1 MNTKIVN
8 IIISEEIKM
17 KKSIFKNIKV
27 EEIIKSMESKFF
39 TIFKRYDAGNLNI
52 SLSYINKPDIFYE
65 KQIYGNNTEIIPASI
80 IKLFTIDYFL
90 HVLKDHNL
98 LNSTTSTT
106 VGEEINNKYV
116 NKYLFKVG
124 LKRGEK
130 YRIIDLIDLA
140 IIPSASDAVYVLSRF
155 VYNVLFGISLN
166 DSSFISNFDDW
177 EWMLLRISQGS
188 IMRIDKERRENIGM
202 ALAKMGLI
210 DPYNLFKDLGLKDAD
225 KRYEALV
232 KFKMAPDTLVAD
244 VKSEVADRDAYIDF
258 SLIMNG
264 QEAQPRDDI
273 TPDHIHAHRKQL
285 MTDKFLYA
293 KPEYQQAMLQHIE
306 QEVIGLSQRAKL
318 EVANEQGMLIDPSL
332 PITPE
337 PPEVPPPMPQPP
349 MMPPQGMP
357 PNGAPIPPMPDAG
370 AMPPQGEAP
379 IPQMPEGGAGIPDV
393 GVLSGLMG
401 A

>member
-1 MNTKIVN
+1 
-8 IIISEEIKM
+8 M

-90 HVLKDHNL
+90 HILKDHNL

-177 EWMLLRISQGS
+177 EWMLLRISQEINNYYSDLLG
-188 IMRIDKERRENIGM
+188 IRLNILDPTGIRREKIKINDLNKFLRYLIIRNSEI
-202 ALAKMGLI
+202 LEITAKPQTSISNKKIFRTTNSFLRKDKPEFNPHVRGLKTGTLKGWKNLFLLYKLNSTEFI
-210 DPYNLFKDLGLKDAD
+210 TILVSGCDKHSDTKELSKLIISELENKLYNL
-225 KRYEALV
+225 
-232 KFKMAPDTLVAD
+232 
-244 VKSEVADRDAYIDF
+244 
-258 SLIMNG
+258 SL
-264 QEAQPRDDI
+264 
-273 TPDHIHAHRKQL
+273 
-285 MTDKFLYA
+285 
-293 KPEYQQAMLQHIE
+293 
-306 QEVIGLSQRAKL
+306 
-318 EVANEQGMLIDPSL
+318 
-332 PITPE
+332 
-337 PPEVPPPMPQPP
+337 
-349 MMPPQGMP
+349 
-357 PNGAPIPPMPDAG
+357 
-370 AMPPQGEAP
+370 
-379 IPQMPEGGAGIPDV
+379 
-393 GVLSGLMG
+393 
-401 A
+401 

>member
-1 MNTKIVN
+1 
-8 IIISEEIKM
+8 M

-155 VYNVLFGISLN
+155 VYNILFGISLN
-166 DSSFISNFDDW
+166 DSSFITNFDDW
-177 EWMLLRISQGS
+177 EWMLLRISQEINNYYSDLLG
-188 IMRIDKERRENIGM
+188 IRLNILDPTGIRREKIKINDLNKFLRYLIIRNSEILEITAKPQTSISNKKIFRTTNSFLRKDKPEFNPHVRGLKIGT
-202 ALAKMGLI
+202 LKGWKNLFLLYKLNSTEFITILVSGCDKHSDTKELSKLI
-210 DPYNLFKDLGLKDAD
+210 ISELENKLYNL
-225 KRYEALV
+225 
-232 KFKMAPDTLVAD
+232 
-244 VKSEVADRDAYIDF
+244 
-258 SLIMNG
+258 SL
-264 QEAQPRDDI
+264 
-273 TPDHIHAHRKQL
+273 
-285 MTDKFLYA
+285 
-293 KPEYQQAMLQHIE
+293 
-306 QEVIGLSQRAKL
+306 
-318 EVANEQGMLIDPSL
+318 
-332 PITPE
+332 
-337 PPEVPPPMPQPP
+337 
-349 MMPPQGMP
+349 
-357 PNGAPIPPMPDAG
+357 
-370 AMPPQGEAP
+370 
-379 IPQMPEGGAGIPDV
+379 
-393 GVLSGLMG
+393 
-401 A
+401 

>member
-1 MNTKIVN
+1 LNTKIVN

-177 EWMLLRISQGS
+177 EWMLLRISQEINNYYSDLLG
-188 IMRIDKERRENIGM
+188 IRLNILDPTGIRREKIKINDLNKFLRYLIIRNSEI
-202 ALAKMGLI
+202 LEITAKPQTIISNKKIFRTTNSFLRKDKPEFNPHVRGLKTGTLKGWKNLFLLYKLNSTEFI
-210 DPYNLFKDLGLKDAD
+210 TILVSGCDKHSDTKELSKLIISELENKLYNL
-225 KRYEALV
+225 
-232 KFKMAPDTLVAD
+232 
-244 VKSEVADRDAYIDF
+244 
-258 SLIMNG
+258 SL
-264 QEAQPRDDI
+264 
-273 TPDHIHAHRKQL
+273 
-285 MTDKFLYA
+285 
-293 KPEYQQAMLQHIE
+293 
-306 QEVIGLSQRAKL
+306 
-318 EVANEQGMLIDPSL
+318 
-332 PITPE
+332 
-337 PPEVPPPMPQPP
+337 
-349 MMPPQGMP
+349 
-357 PNGAPIPPMPDAG
+357 
-370 AMPPQGEAP
+370 
-379 IPQMPEGGAGIPDV
+379 
-393 GVLSGLMG
+393 
-401 A
+401 

>member
-1 MNTKIVN
+1 
-8 IIISEEIKM
+8 M

-177 EWMLLRISQGS
+177 EWMLLRISQEINKYYFNLLG
-188 IMRIDKERRENIGM
+188 IRLNLLDPTGIRREKIKINDLNKFLRYLIIRNSEI
-202 ALAKMGLI
+202 LEITAKPQTSISNKKIFRTTNSFLRKDKPEFNPHVRGLKTGTLKGWKNLFLLYKLNSTEFI
-210 DPYNLFKDLGLKDAD
+210 TILVSGCDKHSDTKELSKLIISELENKLYNL
-225 KRYEALV
+225 
-232 KFKMAPDTLVAD
+232 
-244 VKSEVADRDAYIDF
+244 
-258 SLIMNG
+258 SL
-264 QEAQPRDDI
+264 
-273 TPDHIHAHRKQL
+273 
-285 MTDKFLYA
+285 
-293 KPEYQQAMLQHIE
+293 
-306 QEVIGLSQRAKL
+306 
-318 EVANEQGMLIDPSL
+318 
-332 PITPE
+332 
-337 PPEVPPPMPQPP
+337 
-349 MMPPQGMP
+349 
-357 PNGAPIPPMPDAG
+357 
-370 AMPPQGEAP
+370 
-379 IPQMPEGGAGIPDV
+379 
-393 GVLSGLMG
+393 
-401 A
+401 

>member
-1 MNTKIVN
+1 
-8 IIISEEIKM
+8 M

-90 HVLKDHNL
+90 HVLKNHNL

-155 VYNVLFGISLN
+155 VYNILFGISLN

-177 EWMLLRISQGS
+177 EWMLLRISQEINNYYSDLLG
-188 IMRIDKERRENIGM
+188 IRLNILDPTGIRREKIKIN
-202 ALAKMGLI
+202 
-210 DPYNLFKDLGLKDAD
+210 DL
-225 KRYEALV
+225 
-232 KFKMAPDTLVAD
+232 
-244 VKSEVADRDAYIDF
+244 
-258 SLIMNG
+258 N
-264 QEAQPRDDI
+264 
-273 TPDHIHAHRKQL
+273 
-285 MTDKFLYA
+285 KFLRYLIIRNSEILENSKA
-293 KPEYQQAMLQHIE
+293 SNKYKQQKNIQNYKFIFKK
-306 QEVIGLSQRAKL
+306 R
-318 EVANEQGMLIDPSL
+318 
-332 PITPE
+332 
-337 PPEVPPPMPQPP
+337 
-349 MMPPQGMP
+349 
-357 PNGAPIPPMPDAG
+357 
-370 AMPPQGEAP
+370 
-379 IPQMPEGGAGIPDV
+379 
-393 GVLSGLMG
+393 
-401 A
+401 

>member
-1 MNTKIVN
+1 
-8 IIISEEIKM
+8 M

-65 KQIYGNNTEIIPASI
+65 KQIYGNNTEIIPTSI

-177 EWMLLRISQGS
+177 EWMLLRISQEINNYYSDLLG
-188 IMRIDKERRENIGM
+188 IRLNILDPTGIRREKIKINDLNKFLRYLIIRNSEI
-202 ALAKMGLI
+202 LEITAKPQTSISNKKIFRTTNSFLRKDKPEFNPHVRGLKTGTLKGWKNLFLLYKLNSTEFI
-210 DPYNLFKDLGLKDAD
+210 TILVSGCDKHSDTKELSKLIISELENKLYNL
-225 KRYEALV
+225 
-232 KFKMAPDTLVAD
+232 
-244 VKSEVADRDAYIDF
+244 
-258 SLIMNG
+258 SL
-264 QEAQPRDDI
+264 
-273 TPDHIHAHRKQL
+273 
-285 MTDKFLYA
+285 
-293 KPEYQQAMLQHIE
+293 
-306 QEVIGLSQRAKL
+306 
-318 EVANEQGMLIDPSL
+318 
-332 PITPE
+332 
-337 PPEVPPPMPQPP
+337 
-349 MMPPQGMP
+349 
-357 PNGAPIPPMPDAG
+357 
-370 AMPPQGEAP
+370 
-379 IPQMPEGGAGIPDV
+379 
-393 GVLSGLMG
+393 
-401 A
+401 

>member
-1 MNTKIVN
+1 
-8 IIISEEIKM
+8 M
-17 KKSIFKNIKV
+17 KKSIFKNITV

-177 EWMLLRISQGS
+177 EWMLLRISQEINNYYSDLLG
-188 IMRIDKERRENIGM
+188 IRLNILDPTGIRREKIKINDLNKFLRYLIIRNSEI
-202 ALAKMGLI
+202 LEITAKPQTSISNKKIFRTTNSFLRKDKPEFNPHVRGLKTGTLKGWKNLFLLYKLNSTEFI
-210 DPYNLFKDLGLKDAD
+210 TILVSGCDKHSDTKELSKLIISELENKLYNL
-225 KRYEALV
+225 
-232 KFKMAPDTLVAD
+232 
-244 VKSEVADRDAYIDF
+244 
-258 SLIMNG
+258 SL
-264 QEAQPRDDI
+264 
-273 TPDHIHAHRKQL
+273 
-285 MTDKFLYA
+285 
-293 KPEYQQAMLQHIE
+293 
-306 QEVIGLSQRAKL
+306 
-318 EVANEQGMLIDPSL
+318 
-332 PITPE
+332 
-337 PPEVPPPMPQPP
+337 
-349 MMPPQGMP
+349 
-357 PNGAPIPPMPDAG
+357 
-370 AMPPQGEAP
+370 
-379 IPQMPEGGAGIPDV
+379 
-393 GVLSGLMG
+393 
-401 A
+401 

>member
-1 MNTKIVN
+1 
-8 IIISEEIKM
+8 M

-177 EWMLLRISQGS
+177 EWMLLRISQEINNYYSDLLG
-188 IMRIDKERRENIGM
+188 IRLNILDPTRIRREKIKINDLNKFLRYLIIRNSEI
-202 ALAKMGLI
+202 LEITAKPQTSISNKKIFRTTNSFLRKDKPEFNPHVRGLKTGTLKGWKNLFLLYKLNSTEFI
-210 DPYNLFKDLGLKDAD
+210 TILVSGCDKHSDTKELSKLIISELENKLYNL
-225 KRYEALV
+225 
-232 KFKMAPDTLVAD
+232 
-244 VKSEVADRDAYIDF
+244 
-258 SLIMNG
+258 SL
-264 QEAQPRDDI
+264 
-273 TPDHIHAHRKQL
+273 
-285 MTDKFLYA
+285 
-293 KPEYQQAMLQHIE
+293 
-306 QEVIGLSQRAKL
+306 
-318 EVANEQGMLIDPSL
+318 
-332 PITPE
+332 
-337 PPEVPPPMPQPP
+337 
-349 MMPPQGMP
+349 
-357 PNGAPIPPMPDAG
+357 
-370 AMPPQGEAP
+370 
-379 IPQMPEGGAGIPDV
+379 
-393 GVLSGLMG
+393 
-401 A
+401 

>member
-1 MNTKIVN
+1 
-8 IIISEEIKM
+8 M

-177 EWMLLRISQGS
+177 EWMLLRISQEINNYYSDLLG
-188 IMRIDKERRENIGM
+188 IRLNILDPTGIRREKIKINDLNKFLRYLIIRNSEI
-202 ALAKMGLI
+202 LEITAKPQTSISNKKIFRTTNSFLRKDKPEFNPHVRELKTGTLKGWKNLFLLYKLNSTEFITILVSGCDKHSDTKELSKLI
-210 DPYNLFKDLGLKDAD
+210 ISELENKLYNL
-225 KRYEALV
+225 
-232 KFKMAPDTLVAD
+232 
-244 VKSEVADRDAYIDF
+244 
-258 SLIMNG
+258 SL
-264 QEAQPRDDI
+264 
-273 TPDHIHAHRKQL
+273 
-285 MTDKFLYA
+285 
-293 KPEYQQAMLQHIE
+293 
-306 QEVIGLSQRAKL
+306 
-318 EVANEQGMLIDPSL
+318 
-332 PITPE
+332 
-337 PPEVPPPMPQPP
+337 
-349 MMPPQGMP
+349 
-357 PNGAPIPPMPDAG
+357 
-370 AMPPQGEAP
+370 
-379 IPQMPEGGAGIPDV
+379 
-393 GVLSGLMG
+393 
-401 A
+401 

>member
-1 MNTKIVN
+1 
-8 IIISEEIKM
+8 M

-106 VGEEINNKYV
+106 GGEEINNKYV

-177 EWMLLRISQGS
+177 EWMLLRISQEINNYYSDLLG
-188 IMRIDKERRENIGM
+188 IRLNILDPTGIRREKIKINDLNKFLRYLIIRNSEI
-202 ALAKMGLI
+202 LEITAKPQTSISNRKIFRTTNSFLRKDKPEFNPHVRGLKTGTLKGWKNLFLLYKLNSTEFI
-210 DPYNLFKDLGLKDAD
+210 TILVSGCDKHSDTKELSKLIISELENKLYNL
-225 KRYEALV
+225 
-232 KFKMAPDTLVAD
+232 
-244 VKSEVADRDAYIDF
+244 
-258 SLIMNG
+258 SL
-264 QEAQPRDDI
+264 
-273 TPDHIHAHRKQL
+273 
-285 MTDKFLYA
+285 
-293 KPEYQQAMLQHIE
+293 
-306 QEVIGLSQRAKL
+306 
-318 EVANEQGMLIDPSL
+318 
-332 PITPE
+332 
-337 PPEVPPPMPQPP
+337 
-349 MMPPQGMP
+349 
-357 PNGAPIPPMPDAG
+357 
-370 AMPPQGEAP
+370 
-379 IPQMPEGGAGIPDV
+379 
-393 GVLSGLMG
+393 
-401 A
+401 

>member
-1 MNTKIVN
+1 
-8 IIISEEIKM
+8 
-17 KKSIFKNIKV
+17 
-27 EEIIKSMESKFF
+27 MESKFF

-124 LKRGEK
+124 LKRGKK

-177 EWMLLRISQGS
+177 EWMLLRISQEINKYYFNLLG
-188 IMRIDKERRENIGM
+188 IRLNLLDPTGIRREKIKINDLNKFLRYLIIRNSEI
-202 ALAKMGLI
+202 LEITAKPQTSISNKKIFRTTNSFLRKDKPEFNPHVRGLKTGTLKGWKNLFLLYKLNSTEFI
-210 DPYNLFKDLGLKDAD
+210 TILVSGCDKHSDTKELSKLIISELENKLYNL
-225 KRYEALV
+225 
-232 KFKMAPDTLVAD
+232 
-244 VKSEVADRDAYIDF
+244 
-258 SLIMNG
+258 SL
-264 QEAQPRDDI
+264 
-273 TPDHIHAHRKQL
+273 
-285 MTDKFLYA
+285 
-293 KPEYQQAMLQHIE
+293 
-306 QEVIGLSQRAKL
+306 
-318 EVANEQGMLIDPSL
+318 
-332 PITPE
+332 
-337 PPEVPPPMPQPP
+337 
-349 MMPPQGMP
+349 
-357 PNGAPIPPMPDAG
+357 
-370 AMPPQGEAP
+370 
-379 IPQMPEGGAGIPDV
+379 
-393 GVLSGLMG
+393 
-401 A
+401 

>member
-1 MNTKIVN
+1 
-8 IIISEEIKM
+8 M

-65 KQIYGNNTEIIPASI
+65 KQIYGNNTEIIPANI

-177 EWMLLRISQGS
+177 EWMLLRISQEINNYYSDLLG
-188 IMRIDKERRENIGM
+188 IRLNILDPTGIRREKIKINDLNKFLRYLIIRDSEI
-202 ALAKMGLI
+202 LEITAKPQTSISNKKIFRTTNSFLRKDKPEFNPHVRGLKTGTLKGWKNLFLLYKLNSTEFI
-210 DPYNLFKDLGLKDAD
+210 TILVSGCDKHSDTKELSKLIISELENKLYNL
-225 KRYEALV
+225 
-232 KFKMAPDTLVAD
+232 
-244 VKSEVADRDAYIDF
+244 
-258 SLIMNG
+258 SL
-264 QEAQPRDDI
+264 
-273 TPDHIHAHRKQL
+273 
-285 MTDKFLYA
+285 
-293 KPEYQQAMLQHIE
+293 
-306 QEVIGLSQRAKL
+306 
-318 EVANEQGMLIDPSL
+318 
-332 PITPE
+332 
-337 PPEVPPPMPQPP
+337 
-349 MMPPQGMP
+349 
-357 PNGAPIPPMPDAG
+357 
-370 AMPPQGEAP
+370 
-379 IPQMPEGGAGIPDV
+379 
-393 GVLSGLMG
+393 
-401 A
+401 

>member
-1 MNTKIVN
+1 
-8 IIISEEIKM
+8 M

-177 EWMLLRISQGS
+177 EWMLLRISQEITNYYADLLG
-188 IMRIDKERRENIGM
+188 IRLNILDPTGIRREKIKINDLNKFLRYLIIRNSEI
-202 ALAKMGLI
+202 LEITAKPQTSISNKKIFRTTNSFLRKDKPEFNPHVRGLKTGTLKGWKNLFLLYKLNSTEFI
-210 DPYNLFKDLGLKDAD
+210 TILVSGCDKHSDTKELSKLIISELENKLYNL
-225 KRYEALV
+225 
-232 KFKMAPDTLVAD
+232 
-244 VKSEVADRDAYIDF
+244 
-258 SLIMNG
+258 SL
-264 QEAQPRDDI
+264 
-273 TPDHIHAHRKQL
+273 
-285 MTDKFLYA
+285 
-293 KPEYQQAMLQHIE
+293 
-306 QEVIGLSQRAKL
+306 
-318 EVANEQGMLIDPSL
+318 
-332 PITPE
+332 
-337 PPEVPPPMPQPP
+337 
-349 MMPPQGMP
+349 
-357 PNGAPIPPMPDAG
+357 
-370 AMPPQGEAP
+370 
-379 IPQMPEGGAGIPDV
+379 
-393 GVLSGLMG
+393 
-401 A
+401 

>member
-1 MNTKIVN
+1 
-8 IIISEEIKM
+8 M

-90 HVLKDHNL
+90 HVLKDYNL

-177 EWMLLRISQGS
+177 EWMLLRISQEINNYYSDLLG
-188 IMRIDKERRENIGM
+188 IRLNILDPTGIRREKIKINDLNKFLRYLIIRNSEI
-202 ALAKMGLI
+202 LEITAKPQTSISNKKIFRTTNSFLRKDKPEFNPHVRGLKTGTLKGWKNLFLLYKLNSTEFI
-210 DPYNLFKDLGLKDAD
+210 TILVSGCDKHSDTKELSKLIISELENKLYNL
-225 KRYEALV
+225 
-232 KFKMAPDTLVAD
+232 
-244 VKSEVADRDAYIDF
+244 
-258 SLIMNG
+258 SL
-264 QEAQPRDDI
+264 
-273 TPDHIHAHRKQL
+273 
-285 MTDKFLYA
+285 
-293 KPEYQQAMLQHIE
+293 
-306 QEVIGLSQRAKL
+306 
-318 EVANEQGMLIDPSL
+318 
-332 PITPE
+332 
-337 PPEVPPPMPQPP
+337 
-349 MMPPQGMP
+349 
-357 PNGAPIPPMPDAG
+357 
-370 AMPPQGEAP
+370 
-379 IPQMPEGGAGIPDV
+379 
-393 GVLSGLMG
+393 
-401 A
+401 

>member
-1 MNTKIVN
+1 
-8 IIISEEIKM
+8 M

-177 EWMLLRISQGS
+177 EWMLLRISQEINNYYSDILG
-188 IMRIDKERRENIGM
+188 IRLNILDPTGIRREKIKIN
-202 ALAKMGLI
+202 
-210 DPYNLFKDLGLKDAD
+210 DL
-225 KRYEALV
+225 
-232 KFKMAPDTLVAD
+232 
-244 VKSEVADRDAYIDF
+244 
-258 SLIMNG
+258 N
-264 QEAQPRDDI
+264 
-273 TPDHIHAHRKQL
+273 
-285 MTDKFLYA
+285 KFLRYLIIRNSEILEITA
-293 KPEYQQAMLQHIE
+293 KPQTSISNKK
-306 QEVIGLSQRAKL
+306 IFRTTNSF
-318 EVANEQGMLIDPSL
+318 
-332 PITPE
+332 
-337 PPEVPPPMPQPP
+337 
-349 MMPPQGMP
+349 
-357 PNGAPIPPMPDAG
+357 
-370 AMPPQGEAP
+370 
-379 IPQMPEGGAGIPDV
+379 
-393 GVLSGLMG
+393 
-401 A
+401 

>member
-1 MNTKIVN
+1 
-8 IIISEEIKM
+8 M
-17 KKSIFKNIKV
+17 KKSIFKNMKV

-177 EWMLLRISQGS
+177 EWMLLRISQEINNYYSDLLG
-188 IMRIDKERRENIGM
+188 IRLNILDPTGIRREKIKINDLNKFLRYLIIRNSEI
-202 ALAKMGLI
+202 LEITAKPQTSISNKKIFRTTNSFLRKDKPEFNPHVRGLKTGTLKGWKNLFLLYKLNSTEFI
-210 DPYNLFKDLGLKDAD
+210 TILVSGCDKHSDTKELSKLIISELENKLYNL
-225 KRYEALV
+225 
-232 KFKMAPDTLVAD
+232 
-244 VKSEVADRDAYIDF
+244 
-258 SLIMNG
+258 SL
-264 QEAQPRDDI
+264 
-273 TPDHIHAHRKQL
+273 
-285 MTDKFLYA
+285 
-293 KPEYQQAMLQHIE
+293 
-306 QEVIGLSQRAKL
+306 
-318 EVANEQGMLIDPSL
+318 
-332 PITPE
+332 
-337 PPEVPPPMPQPP
+337 
-349 MMPPQGMP
+349 
-357 PNGAPIPPMPDAG
+357 
-370 AMPPQGEAP
+370 
-379 IPQMPEGGAGIPDV
+379 
-393 GVLSGLMG
+393 
-401 A
+401 

>member
-1 MNTKIVN
+1 
-8 IIISEEIKM
+8 M

-124 LKRGEK
+124 LKKGEK

-177 EWMLLRISQGS
+177 EWMLLRISQEINNYYSDLLG
-188 IMRIDKERRENIGM
+188 IRLNILDPTGIRREKIKINDLNKFLRYLIIRNSEI
-202 ALAKMGLI
+202 LEITAKPQTSISNKKIFRTTNSFLRKDKPEFNPHVRGLKTGTLKGWKNLFLLYKLNSTEFI
-210 DPYNLFKDLGLKDAD
+210 TILVSGCDKHSDTKELSKLIISELENKLYNL
-225 KRYEALV
+225 
-232 KFKMAPDTLVAD
+232 
-244 VKSEVADRDAYIDF
+244 
-258 SLIMNG
+258 SL
-264 QEAQPRDDI
+264 
-273 TPDHIHAHRKQL
+273 
-285 MTDKFLYA
+285 
-293 KPEYQQAMLQHIE
+293 
-306 QEVIGLSQRAKL
+306 
-318 EVANEQGMLIDPSL
+318 
-332 PITPE
+332 
-337 PPEVPPPMPQPP
+337 
-349 MMPPQGMP
+349 
-357 PNGAPIPPMPDAG
+357 
-370 AMPPQGEAP
+370 
-379 IPQMPEGGAGIPDV
+379 
-393 GVLSGLMG
+393 
-401 A
+401 

>member
-1 MNTKIVN
+1 
-8 IIISEEIKM
+8 
-17 KKSIFKNIKV
+17 
-27 EEIIKSMESKFF
+27 MESKFF

-166 DSSFISNFDDW
+166 DSSFITNFDDW
-177 EWMLLRISQGS
+177 EWMTLRISQEINKYYFNLLGIRLNFLDPTGIRKEKIKIS
-188 IMRIDKERRENIGM
+188 DINKFLKYLITNNSEILNIAAKSETNKINKKIFKSTNSFLRKDKPEFNPHVRGLKTGTLKGWKNLFLLYKLNSTEFITILVSGCDKHSHTKEIAKLIIAELENK
-202 ALAKMGLI
+202 L
-210 DPYNLFKDLGLKDAD
+210 YNL
-225 KRYEALV
+225 
-232 KFKMAPDTLVAD
+232 
-244 VKSEVADRDAYIDF
+244 
-258 SLIMNG
+258 SL
-264 QEAQPRDDI
+264 
-273 TPDHIHAHRKQL
+273 
-285 MTDKFLYA
+285 
-293 KPEYQQAMLQHIE
+293 
-306 QEVIGLSQRAKL
+306 
-318 EVANEQGMLIDPSL
+318 
-332 PITPE
+332 
-337 PPEVPPPMPQPP
+337 
-349 MMPPQGMP
+349 
-357 PNGAPIPPMPDAG
+357 
-370 AMPPQGEAP
+370 
-379 IPQMPEGGAGIPDV
+379 
-393 GVLSGLMG
+393 
-401 A
+401 

>member
-1 MNTKIVN
+1 
-8 IIISEEIKM
+8 M

-177 EWMLLRISQGS
+177 EWMTLRISQEINKYYFNLLG
-188 IMRIDKERRENIGM
+188 IRLNILDPTGIRREKIKITDLNTFLRYIITNNSEILNI
-202 ALAKMGLI
+202 AAKSETNKINKKIFKTTNSFLRKDKPEFNPHVRGLKTGTLKGWKNLFLLYKLNSTEFI
-210 DPYNLFKDLGLKDAD
+210 TILVSGCDKHSHTKEIAKLIIAELENKLYNL
-225 KRYEALV
+225 
-232 KFKMAPDTLVAD
+232 
-244 VKSEVADRDAYIDF
+244 
-258 SLIMNG
+258 SL
-264 QEAQPRDDI
+264 
-273 TPDHIHAHRKQL
+273 
-285 MTDKFLYA
+285 
-293 KPEYQQAMLQHIE
+293 
-306 QEVIGLSQRAKL
+306 
-318 EVANEQGMLIDPSL
+318 
-332 PITPE
+332 
-337 PPEVPPPMPQPP
+337 
-349 MMPPQGMP
+349 
-357 PNGAPIPPMPDAG
+357 
-370 AMPPQGEAP
+370 
-379 IPQMPEGGAGIPDV
+379 
-393 GVLSGLMG
+393 
-401 A
+401 

>member
-1 MNTKIVN
+1 
-8 IIISEEIKM
+8 M

-65 KQIYGNNTEIIPASI
+65 KQIYGNNTEIIPANI

-177 EWMLLRISQGS
+177 EWMLLRISQEINNYYSDLLG
-188 IMRIDKERRENIGM
+188 IRLNILDPTGIRREKIKINDLNKFLRYLIIRNSEI
-202 ALAKMGLI
+202 LEITAKPQTSISNKKIFRTTNSFLRKDKPEFNPHVRGLKTGTLKGWKNLFLLYKLNSTEFI
-210 DPYNLFKDLGLKDAD
+210 TILVSGCDKHSDTKELSKLIISELENKLYNL
-225 KRYEALV
+225 
-232 KFKMAPDTLVAD
+232 
-244 VKSEVADRDAYIDF
+244 
-258 SLIMNG
+258 SL
-264 QEAQPRDDI
+264 
-273 TPDHIHAHRKQL
+273 
-285 MTDKFLYA
+285 
-293 KPEYQQAMLQHIE
+293 
-306 QEVIGLSQRAKL
+306 
-318 EVANEQGMLIDPSL
+318 
-332 PITPE
+332 
-337 PPEVPPPMPQPP
+337 
-349 MMPPQGMP
+349 
-357 PNGAPIPPMPDAG
+357 
-370 AMPPQGEAP
+370 
-379 IPQMPEGGAGIPDV
+379 
-393 GVLSGLMG
+393 
-401 A
+401 

>member
-1 MNTKIVN
+1 
-8 IIISEEIKM
+8 M

-155 VYNVLFGISLN
+155 VYNILFGISLN

-177 EWMLLRISQGS
+177 EWMLLRISQEINNYYSDLLG
-188 IMRIDKERRENIGM
+188 IRLNILDPTGIRREKIKINDLNKFLRYLIIRNSEI
-202 ALAKMGLI
+202 LEITAKPQTSISNKKIFRTTNSFLRKDKPEFNPHVRGLKTGTLKGWKNLFLLYKLNSTEFI
-210 DPYNLFKDLGLKDAD
+210 TILVSGCDKHSDTKELSKLIISELENKLYNL
-225 KRYEALV
+225 
-232 KFKMAPDTLVAD
+232 
-244 VKSEVADRDAYIDF
+244 
-258 SLIMNG
+258 SL
-264 QEAQPRDDI
+264 
-273 TPDHIHAHRKQL
+273 
-285 MTDKFLYA
+285 
-293 KPEYQQAMLQHIE
+293 
-306 QEVIGLSQRAKL
+306 
-318 EVANEQGMLIDPSL
+318 
-332 PITPE
+332 
-337 PPEVPPPMPQPP
+337 
-349 MMPPQGMP
+349 
-357 PNGAPIPPMPDAG
+357 
-370 AMPPQGEAP
+370 
-379 IPQMPEGGAGIPDV
+379 
-393 GVLSGLMG
+393 
-401 A
+401 

>member
-1 MNTKIVN
+1 
-8 IIISEEIKM
+8 M

-166 DSSFISNFDDW
+166 DSSFITNFDDW
-177 EWMLLRISQGS
+177 EWMILRISQEINNYYSDLLG
-188 IMRIDKERRENIGM
+188 IRLNILDPTGIRREKIKITDLNKFLKYIVTKNNEILRITEKSQTNSIG
-202 ALAKMGLI
+202 KKIFKSTNPFVRKDKPEFNPHIRGLKTGTLKGWKNLFLLYKLNQNEFVTI
-210 DPYNLFKDLGLKDAD
+210 LVAGCDEHSHTKELSKLIISELENKLYNL
-225 KRYEALV
+225 
-232 KFKMAPDTLVAD
+232 
-244 VKSEVADRDAYIDF
+244 
-258 SLIMNG
+258 SL
-264 QEAQPRDDI
+264 
-273 TPDHIHAHRKQL
+273 
-285 MTDKFLYA
+285 
-293 KPEYQQAMLQHIE
+293 
-306 QEVIGLSQRAKL
+306 
-318 EVANEQGMLIDPSL
+318 
-332 PITPE
+332 
-337 PPEVPPPMPQPP
+337 
-349 MMPPQGMP
+349 
-357 PNGAPIPPMPDAG
+357 
-370 AMPPQGEAP
+370 
-379 IPQMPEGGAGIPDV
+379 
-393 GVLSGLMG
+393 
-401 A
+401 

>member
-1 MNTKIVN
+1 
-8 IIISEEIKM
+8 M

-177 EWMLLRISQGS
+177 EWMLLRISQEINKYYFNLLG
-188 IMRIDKERRENIGM
+188 IRLNLLDPTGIRREKIKINDLNKFLRYLIIRNSEI
-202 ALAKMGLI
+202 LEITAKPQTSISNKKIFRTTNSFLRKDKPEFNPHVRGLKTGTLKGWKNLFI
-210 DPYNLFKDLGLKDAD
+210 LYKLNSTEFITILVSGCDKHSDTKELSKLIISELENKLYNL
-225 KRYEALV
+225 
-232 KFKMAPDTLVAD
+232 
-244 VKSEVADRDAYIDF
+244 
-258 SLIMNG
+258 SL
-264 QEAQPRDDI
+264 
-273 TPDHIHAHRKQL
+273 
-285 MTDKFLYA
+285 
-293 KPEYQQAMLQHIE
+293 
-306 QEVIGLSQRAKL
+306 
-318 EVANEQGMLIDPSL
+318 
-332 PITPE
+332 
-337 PPEVPPPMPQPP
+337 
-349 MMPPQGMP
+349 
-357 PNGAPIPPMPDAG
+357 
-370 AMPPQGEAP
+370 
-379 IPQMPEGGAGIPDV
+379 
-393 GVLSGLMG
+393 
-401 A
+401 